1 MFIQHVSARL
11 PAMSVNLLEQPER
24 FNLTSFKALI
34 YKKFIGIEYV
44 PVAVPGEMET
54 LLEQTVSAAVPI
66 DSRERIKLVVHAH
79 TCPLVGNYGAL
90 SMQRV
95 LRRQG
100 LHNALFVGMCANRC
114 ASIFDAMRLIRQ
126 RLQEQPDALALL
138 VTGESAVTQELRLVE
153 NTAVMGDAAG
163 AMLFGTRGQGN
174 ELLACCSHTYGQY
187 ARGVWLEGAPRA
199 SYETNYP
206 AMMLQIIQQTLA
218 QAGMTLDQVR
228 WVIPHN
234 VNRKSWIELARTI
247 DLPLSRLML
256 ANIPFT
262 GHCFGSDMMLN
273 LSHLTSTG
281 ALEKSDV
288 YLMIA
293 VGLGGSFGAAL
304 FRY

>member
-1 MFIQHVSARL
+1 
-11 PAMSVNLLEQPER
+11 
-24 FNLTSFKALI
+24 
-34 YKKFIGIEYV
+34 
-44 PVAVPGEMET
+44 MET

-66 DSRERIKLVVHAH
+66 ESRERIKLVVHAH

-95 LRRQG
+95 LRRQR

-114 ASIFDAMRLIRQ
+114 ASVFDAMRLIRQ

-163 AMLFGTRGQGN
+163 AMLFGTRGPGN

-187 ARGVWLEGAPRA
+187 ARGVWLEGVPRA

-281 ALEKSDV
+281 ALEKGDV

>member
-1 MFIQHVSARL
+1 MFIQHVSTRL
-11 PAMSVNLLEQPER
+11 PEMSINLLEQSEL

-34 YKKFIGIEYV
+34 YRKFIGIELV
-44 PVAVPGEMET
+44 PVAIPGEMEIM
-54 LLEQTVSAAVPI
+54 LEQTVAAAVPF
-66 DSRERIKLVVHAH
+66 DYRERIKLVVHAH
-79 TCPLVGNYGAL
+79 TCPVVGNYGAL

-100 LHNALFVGMCANRC
+100 LRKALFIGMCANRC
-114 ASIFDAMRLIRQ
+114 ASIFDAMQLIQ
-126 RLQEQPDALALL
+126 LLLQQQPDALALL
-138 VTGESAVTQELRLVE
+138 ITGECAVTQELRLVE
-153 NTAVMGDAAG
+153 NTALMGDAAG
-163 AMLFGTRGQGN
+163 AMLFGSRGQGN
-174 ELLACCSHTYGQY
+174 ELLACCSHTHGQY
-187 ARGVWLEGAPRA
+187 ARGVWLEGTTRA
-199 SYETNYP
+199 QYETAYP
-206 AMMLQIIQQTLA
+206 AMMLQIIEHTLA

-256 ANIPFT
+256 ENIPFT

-281 ALEKSDV
+281 ALVKDDV